1 MPTDPK
7 TGERLPGKAGL
18 YAGEPGAPADAPPTP
33 DTVVPERDLK
43 PGADE
48 LDAITAGVE
57 PGGEELL
64 AEDEMV
70 EGEVEEEVVEEGA
83 PDLGPLMDMLG
94 ATEERAQML
103 YDAAQ
108 ELGKTQGKTP
118 EELAKMIVDD
128 FDILMQLEMIAAR
141 GEGGAMGAPPAEMA
155 PPPVEMPGAA
165 PAEMEGM

>member
-1 MPTDPK
+1 MPIDPQ

-18 YAGEPGAPADAPPTP
+18 YAGEPGAPTDAPPMP
-33 DTVVPERDLK
+33 DTVVPERDIK
-43 PGADE
+43 PVADE

-57 PGGEELL
+57 LG

-70 EGEVEEEVVEEGA
+70 EGEEEVVEEGA

-108 ELGKTQGKTP
+108 ELAKTQGKTP
-118 EELAKMIVDD
+118 EELAQMIVDD

-141 GEGGAMGAPPAEMA
+141 GEGGAMGGPAAEMA

-165 PAEMEGM
+165 PAEMEGV

>member
-1 MPTDPK
+1 MAYENNPK
-7 TGERLPGKAGL
+7 KNPG
-18 YAGEPGAPADAPPTP
+18 P
-33 DTVVPERDLK
+33 DDMVVPEKDLK
-43 PGADE
+43 PLADE
-48 LDAITAGVE
+48 LDAITADVDADDE
-57 PGGEELL
+57 AMM

-70 EGEVEEEVVEEGA
+70 EGEEEVVEGA

-141 GEGGAMGAPPAEMA
+141 GEGGAMGGPTPEMA
-155 PPPVEMPGAA
+155 PPPMEVPAGA

>member
-1 MPTDPK
+1 MPIDPQ

-18 YAGEPGAPADAPPTP
+18 YAGEPGAPTDAPPMP
-33 DTVVPERDLK
+33 DTVVPERDIK
-43 PGADE
+43 PVADE

-57 PGGEELL
+57 AGDEELL

-70 EGEVEEEVVEEGA
+70 EGEEEVVEGA

-141 GEGGAMGAPPAEMA
+141 GEGGAMGGPPAEMA

>member
-43 PGADE
+43 PVADE

-70 EGEVEEEVVEEGA
+70 EGEVEEEVVEDEEGLL
-83 PDLGPLMDMLG
+83 DEDGEESVGEDG
-94 ATEERAQML
+94 AKSESSEEER
-103 YDAAQ
+103 
-108 ELGKTQGKTP
+108 
-118 EELAKMIVDD
+118 
-128 FDILMQLEMIAAR
+128 
-141 GEGGAMGAPPAEMA
+141 
-155 PPPVEMPGAA
+155 
-165 PAEMEGM
+165 

>member
-1 MPTDPK
+1 MAYENNPK
-7 TGERLPGKAGL
+7 KNPG
-18 YAGEPGAPADAPPTP
+18 P
-33 DTVVPERDLK
+33 DDMVVPEKDLK
-43 PGADE
+43 PLADE
-48 LDAITAGVE
+48 LDDITAGMDAGDE
-57 PGGEELL
+57 AMM
-64 AEDEMV
+64 AEDEMPAEEMV
-70 EGEVEEEVVEEGA
+70 EGEEEVVEGA

-108 ELGKTQGKTP
+108 ELGKTQGMTP

-155 PPPVEMPGAA
+155 PPPMEVPAGA